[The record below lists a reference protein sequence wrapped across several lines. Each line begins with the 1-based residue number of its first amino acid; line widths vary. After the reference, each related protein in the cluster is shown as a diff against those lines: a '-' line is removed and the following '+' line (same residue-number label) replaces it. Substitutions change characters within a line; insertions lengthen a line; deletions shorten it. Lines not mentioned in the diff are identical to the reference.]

1 MKILFLLLTAFV
13 LVGCNRQ
20 DGVKPSKDDTI
31 QRQEEY
37 DADDFREVPNNLN
50 VGRGSS
56 EEDAMSTEIIPTVDQ
71 N

>member
-1 MKILFLLLTAFV
+1 MKILLLSFTLLAIF
-13 LVGCNRQ
+13 GCNRQ
-20 DGVKPSKDDTI
+20 DGVTPSKDDSI